1 MTRFLLII
9 LSFLFSE
16 AIQFVAAHSA
26 VNTERRSTRQD
37 LTDVEYGLAKDKEKG
52 RFRFKFQEL
61 IKHEIAPPGKMRA
74 SERVNPR
81 SVGWKEK
88 SEGADDD

>member
-1 MTRFLLII
+1 M
-9 LSFLFSE
+9 
-16 AIQFVAAHSA
+16 AAHSA

-37 LTDVEYGLAKDKEKG
+37 LTDVEYGLAKDKERG

-74 SERVNPR
+74 RERERVNPR
-81 SVGWKEK
+81 SGMERKIRRRR
-88 SEGADDD
+88 